1 MSQLPKRS
9 NGERS
14 DGHQIELFIADE
26 LRKRGFVILEQ
37 NYKMGF
43 LEVDLIALE
52 GDVLCFIEV
61 KARNRPFV
69 LSELDVLIPPTK
81 QQNMVQVADVFCR
94 NLRGYAIPM
103 CGTTTPLST
112 CPTPQHP
119 DKCNIYGMPSCPRS
133 SDSTFFVFVPHQ
145 LSDILY
151 SLACATIGT

>member
-94 NLRGYAIPM
+94 NLRGLRYSNVRYDYALVYLPDS
-103 CGTTTPLST
+103 TTPR
-112 CPTPQHP
+112 QVQYIR
-119 DKCNIYGMPSCPRS
+119 NA
-133 SDSTFFVFVPHQ
+133 FVPT
-145 LSDILY
+145 LS
-151 SLACATIGT
+151 